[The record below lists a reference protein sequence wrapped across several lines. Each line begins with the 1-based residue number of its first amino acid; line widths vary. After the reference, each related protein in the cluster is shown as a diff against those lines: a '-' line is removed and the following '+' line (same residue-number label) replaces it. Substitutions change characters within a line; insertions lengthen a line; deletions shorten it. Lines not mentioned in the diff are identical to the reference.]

1 MFVWLLHNTILAGL
15 LAIGVAL
22 LCRFR
27 RIGPALRHALWLL
40 VLVRLLWPPGVLNW
54 PVEIS
59 PRWPAPAAV
68 AEEKAVASKTPLSS
82 SVESVEIVQTAAVG
96 MTAAPAVAAEQSVP
110 AEKSVAIPWWI
121 WAGRAVLGL
130 WLLGAL
136 LIAVKQIRGFIRL
149 WKLRRIG
156 QPASPKL
163 LRWVSELAAK
173 MNLRSPKVRVVP
185 GLASPLVA
193 GLVRPVLLWPEQLE
207 EQLGESGLKAV
218 LVHELAHLR
227 RRDHWVRW
235 LEVLA
240 ECVWWW
246 NPLFRLARSR
256 VRQYAELACDA
267 WVLAVLPQARRAYAE
282 ALVEVCAR
290 VSQGRQAVPAL
301 GIDGEGDFQRR
312 LTMIMRETV
321 ACKLPRRTLLAI
333 VAAALLVLPGFTLG
347 QDKPKS
353 TIPAADS
360 KQADEAKTGRGF
372 ALADFD
378 GDGRI
383 ELLWLDDL
391 YDLQVQVVQD
401 DQKLSD
407 LEARV
412 RALLKEIQALK
423 GKPADQP
430 DTQKQIE
437 MGLGYLK
444 RMQDEKDGAQY
455 RSATQR
461 AVQAL
466 AQARTAKSLPNE
478 VTLLR
483 VTYLL
488 PAGKAAAFAELLKEH
503 AKATPLDTK
512 LDGDKLVVTTTPD
525 YQRVIHAVVD
535 LLQERQK

>member
-59 PRWPAPAAV
+59 PRWPAPAAA
-68 AEEKAVASKTPLSS
+68 AEEKAVASKAPLSS

-96 MTAAPAVAAEQSVP
+96 TAAAPAIAAESSMP

-121 WAGRAVLGL
+121 WAGRAVLGI

-136 LIAVKQIRGFIRL
+136 LVALKQIRGFIRL
-149 WKLRRIG
+149 WRLRRIG
-156 QPASPKL
+156 QTASPKL
-163 LRWVSELAAK
+163 LRWVAELAAK
-173 MNLRSPKVRVVP
+173 MNLRSPVVRVVP

-207 EQLGESGLKAV
+207 ERLGENGLKAV

-267 WVLAVLPQARRAYAE
+267 WVLAMLPQARRAYAE

-290 VSQGRQAVPAL
+290 VSAGRQSVPAL
-301 GIDGEGDFQRR
+301 GIEGEGDFQRR

-333 VAAALLVLPGFTLG
+333 AAVALLLLPGFTLG
-347 QDKPKS
+347 QDKSKATS
-353 TIPAADS
+353 PAADS
-360 KQADEAKTGRGF
+360 KAAEAKPSTDSVW
-372 ALADFD
+372 ADFD
-378 GDGRI
+378 GDGRFALVWQD
-383 ELLWLDDL
+383 EL
-391 YDLQVQVVQD
+391 YDLQVQVVEG
-401 DQKLSD
+401 DQKLDD

-423 GKPADQP
+423 GKPGEQP
-430 DTQKQIE
+430 ETKKQIE
-437 MGLGYLK
+437 MGLQYLR
-444 RMQDEKDGAQY
+444 RMQDEKDRAQY
-455 RSATQR
+455 RYTTQR

-466 AQARTAKSLPNE
+466 AQARTAKAPPNE

-488 PAGKAAAFAELLKEH
+488 PPGKATVFAGLLKEH
-503 AKATPLDTK
+503 VKATPLEANV
-512 LDGDKLVVTTTPD
+512 DGDKLVVTTTPD
-525 YQRVIHAVVD
+525 YQRVLHAVVD